1 MTSGR
6 GRSLRVDIAG
16 DAEKLKRELASAQRA
31 VKEAE
36 RDLARMGV
44 ETADVT
50 RKTDAFGASL
60 TRQERII
67 ADVRRGW
74 AAYAAA
80 IGVATAV
87 GGTALY
93 QAGQAIEASRR
104 EEQARARVTAIFED
118 QSVAIEDWAQ
128 QSAQSIGL
136 SRRASLEAAGD
147 FGNMFDQLGFGRE
160 QVVGMSTDIVKLAA
174 DYSAFHD
181 ADISDVIIA
190 QSAAFRGEYDA
201 LQRYLPTINAAH
213 IQQKAMAMGLADTTA
228 ELTTQDKALATYEIM
243 MTESG
248 KAVGAFARESDE
260 LTGSQ
265 ARLDASIEDLQAR
278 IGNMLVPAAEAG
290 TEALNNLLDSELL
303 EQGLSN
309 LEAIAGVMQEL
320 ASLGV
325 ITVGVNVVVS
335 TTAAGA
341 ASALDP
347 RDGITGWLGD
357 RVQDAGGILN
367 AFRQGDNI
375 FEAIFQRAGG
385 GLPSSVI
392 AEARSGRGGGGG
404 SPSPEAAARGPSI
417 TYLGGWNEDDALAA
431 ERSAINALSAGFT
444 GSRRTS
450 SSRSGGGG
458 GSRAAE
464 KSPDEIA
471 AEIAREAAEESTRKY
486 FGAIADI
493 TRDHQRELSDAYFA
507 GGMKQVEVVK
517 EQQAEMLR
525 EVTKKAN
532 ELRIALGIDLAEA
545 MLLAKGQV
553 DALVESEKALAEAR
567 EGAVRST
574 WQGFLQSAPLD
585 NLSAEQLNKVYGQIR
600 AANGYE
606 DALSVPISAGM
617 RPYDGD
623 YRQTGPNSGG
633 YGLTNYGEI
642 NVNAD
647 QIDAESLMR
656 LQDRMVE

>member
-93 QAGQAIEASRR
+93 QAGQAIESARQ
-104 EEQARARVTAIFED
+104 EEQARARVTAIFEE
-118 QSVAIEDWAQ
+118 QSGAIEEWAQ
-128 QSAQSIGL
+128 HSANSIGL

-147 FGNMFDQLGFGRE
+147 FGNMFDQLGIGRE
-160 QVVGMSTDIVKLAA
+160 QIVGMSTDIVNLAA
-174 DYSAFHD
+174 DYGAFHD
-181 ADISDVIIA
+181 ADISDVIVA

-213 IQQKAMAMGLADTTA
+213 VQQKALAMGLADTTA

-265 ARLDASIEDLQAR
+265 ARLDASIENLQSR
-278 IGNMLVPAAEAG
+278 IGDWLVPAAADG
-290 TEALNNLLDSELL
+290 TEALNKLLDSELL
-303 EQGLSN
+303 EQGISN
-309 LEAIAGVMQEL
+309 LEAIVSAMQTLAG
-320 ASLGV
+320 LGV
-325 ITVGVNVVVS
+325 VTVGVNVVVS
-335 TTAAGA
+335 TTAATA

-367 AFRQGDNI
+367 AFRRGDDL

-404 SPSPEAAARGPSI
+404 AATPEAAARGPRI
-417 TYLGGWNEDDALAA
+417 TYLGGWNEDDALGA
-431 ERSAINALSAGFT
+431 ERSAINTLSAGFT
-444 GSRRTS
+444 GSRRAGGG

-458 GSRAAE
+458 GGA
-464 KSPDEIA
+464 DV
-471 AEIAREAAEESTRKY
+471 REALDKAAAESTRE
-486 FGAIADI
+486 FFAAMSTI
-493 TRDHQRELSDAYFA
+493 TRDNLEELARAHFA
-507 GGMKQVEVVK
+507 GGAEQVAIVK

-532 ELRIALGIDLAEA
+532 ELRQVLGIDLADA
-545 MLLAKGQV
+545 MVLAKSSIEAV
-553 DALVESEKALAEAR
+553 AEAEEALAKQREEEAR
-567 EGAVRST
+567 RQRMDAFGVTST
-574 WQGFLQSAPLD
+574 LIDMGVGVEEAIRLGNESVGLEAP
-585 NLSAEQLNKVYGQIR
+585 QIP
-600 AANGYE
+600 
-606 DALSVPISAGM
+606 VTVGM
-617 RPYDGD
+617 RPYDGG
-623 YRQTGPNSGG
+623 YTQTGPNSGQ
-633 YGLTNYGEI
+633 YGGFVNYGEV
-642 NVNAD
+642 NVQTD
-647 QIDAESLMR
+647 HVDAESLLR
-656 LQDRMVE
+656 LQDRAVG